1 MHRQACALLLTAWLV
16 SIAAVSGQAG
26 ELAEAESEFKY
37 EAGLRTTGRNDGDV

>member
-26 ELAEAESEFKY
+26 ELAEAESKFDLDI
-37 EAGLRTTGRNDGDV
+37 GLRTTGHNDSDV